1 MANELVPQ
9 MEAAQS
15 AYERETAALNA
26 ALQAHTTA
34 ARSEQGSAHEAERL
48 ALTKQIGA
56 VHTAHVAALKD
67 LEAAAQ
73 ARIAAI
79 EDTYQAST
87 AGPAL
92 PAQDGRE
99 GPSPPARCRAPRAN
113 RPVCAPAA
121 AADASSGATAGGAA
135 SPDGRRATAGGRRRP
150 LPSAA
155 YEAAAA
161 AAAAVATT
169 TESLEAQKARLAA
182 SGAAYREAAE
192 AERFEREVAEEQ
204 LGRAREELG
213 EALAA
218 LVRTERQLAEAL
230 SSSAA
235 WREAALA
242 KGGDLQMR
250 RELGTRKATTAA
262 SAAARRAEQL
272 ALDVAALQA
281 DLPLTRTPDPYPSPR
296 PHRKVLSLP
305 VRLPLPLPPAGGGAA
320 AGGRRARRRAGGR
333 RARGAGE
340 LPRRPAANPYSDPS
354 PNRKPS
360 SSPIPTQVSFLR
372 VQLQHE
378 GEALEVSRAAEAG
391 LVARLHEAVEAAAAA
406 QLEVDYMRDQGPVH
420 LQPYTYTQ
428 SPSPSP
434 NLPLTL
440 ALPLARPHAQA
451 HCRGATQPTE
461 GGPGV
466 GGGGGDGL

>member
-1 MANELVPQ
+1 VANELVPQ

-26 ALQAHTTA
+26 ALQAHTTV
-34 ARSEQGSAHEAERL
+34 ARSEQGSAHEAERM

-79 EDTYQAST
+79 EETYQAST

-92 PAQDGRE
+92 PVQGGPE

-113 RPVCAPAA
+113 RPMCAPVA

-242 KGGDLQMR
+242 KGGDLQVR

-262 SAAARRAEQL
+262 SVAARRAEQL
-272 ALDVAALQA
+272 ALDVATLQA
-281 DLPLTRTPDPYPSPR
+281 DLPLTRT
-296 PHRKVLSLP
+296 
-305 VRLPLPLPPAGGGAA
+305 
-320 AGGRRARRRAGGR
+320 
-333 RARGAGE
+333 
-340 LPRRPAANPYSDPS
+340 
-354 PNRKPS
+354 
-360 SSPIPTQVSFLR
+360 
-372 VQLQHE
+372 
-378 GEALEVSRAAEAG
+378 
-391 LVARLHEAVEAAAAA
+391 
-406 QLEVDYMRDQGPVH
+406 
-420 LQPYTYTQ
+420 
-428 SPSPSP
+428 
-434 NLPLTL
+434 LTL
-440 ALPLARPHAQA
+440 TL
-451 HCRGATQPTE
+451 T
-461 GGPGV
+461 
-466 GGGGGDGL
+466 